1 LFKKSREYNFLEFSI
16 LKGVSIEIG
25 CNTLD
30 WYIFEPTSIKPKCV
44 SELAV
49 FVTFE
54 KKKIAFFS
62 YLFTIFEIKCQ
73 ISTHFGFPNIGSKML
88 RFM

>member
-1 LFKKSREYNFLEFSI
+1 MRTTEKLVLRKKCHLFKKSREYNFLEFSI
-16 LKGVSIEIG
+16 LKGVSFEIG

-30 WYIFEPTSIKPKCV
+30 WDVFELTLIKPKCV

-54 KKKIAFFS
+54 KKKNLHFS
-62 YLFTIFEIKCQ
+62 AVCLQFLK
-73 ISTHFGFPNIGSKML
+73 
-88 RFM
+88 